1 MARLVPVCLF
11 VRACNS
17 ALRAACALLSQGASK
32 GFDSEYEACC
42 SELPAFASRE
52 GTAAEFLAQ
61 TMICSCEGSPLGSF
75 LHRHGHVLF
84 NSLHAHST
92 C

>member
-1 MARLVPVCLF
+1 MHRLVSVCLF
-11 VRACNS
+11 VKDCNS
-17 ALRAACALLSQGASK
+17 ALRAACALLSQSAGKEFA
-32 GFDSEYEACC
+32 SEYEACC
-42 SELPAFASRE
+42 KELPAFASRE
-52 GTAAEFLAQ
+52 GTAAESLAQ